1 MVSAV
6 TLGLMAVTLALA
18 AMAQRVTGFGL
29 ALVSS
34 PLLVVLGPSTAVPL
48 LQVLGIVTA
57 ALILVRVY
65 RDVEWVKLPWLLV
78 SALVGVWLGAWVA
91 GLVAGPLL
99 EVFAGVL
106 VVGAVLATV
115 VSDRARVF
123 TGRGGAAA
131 AGWLAGFMNAIA
143 GVGGPAMVLYK
154 LSINWPQRPFVAT
167 LQVFFLCLSVFT
179 LVARG
184 WPQLDARSWVVGVA
198 GLVAGLVAGGAL
210 AGRMSE
216 DLARILVVIVALGGG
231 AATLVHGVAA
241 L

>member
-57 ALILVRVY
+57 GLILVRVY

-78 SALVGVWLGAWVA
+78 SALVGVWLGAWIA

-99 EVFAGVL
+99 EVLAVGVGRDRGPI
-106 VVGAVLATV
+106 VVAVVPAVLKQ
-115 VSDRARVF
+115 D
-123 TGRGGAAA
+123 
-131 AGWLAGFMNAIA
+131 
-143 GVGGPAMVLYK
+143 
-154 LSINWPQRPFVAT
+154 
-167 LQVFFLCLSVFT
+167 
-179 LVARG
+179 
-184 WPQLDARSWVVGVA
+184 DVA
-198 GLVAGLVAGGAL
+198 GLAV
-210 AGRMSE
+210 S
-216 DLARILVVIVALGGG
+216 
-231 AATLVHGVAA
+231 
-241 L
+241 